1 MNMKEA
7 KVQLK
12 QTIQAYLARD
22 AFGNLAIPQ
31 VAQRPLLLM
40 GPPGIGKTA
49 IAHQAAARVRRRPR
63 GLHHDPPHP
72 PERHWPAQHPD
83 WRAYDGKEY

>member
-1 MNMKEA
+1 MNMKDA

-49 IAHQAAARVRRRPR
+49 IALNIVRNIMMKDI
-63 GLHHDPPHP
+63 G
-72 PERHWPAQHPD
+72 
-83 WRAYDGKEY
+83 GKR

>member
-49 IAHQAAARVRRRPR
+49 IAHQAAQECGISIVAYTMTHHTRQSAIGLPR
-63 GLHHDPPHP
+63 LACLTG
-72 PERHWPAQHPD
+72 RSTS
-83 WRAYDGKEY
+83 